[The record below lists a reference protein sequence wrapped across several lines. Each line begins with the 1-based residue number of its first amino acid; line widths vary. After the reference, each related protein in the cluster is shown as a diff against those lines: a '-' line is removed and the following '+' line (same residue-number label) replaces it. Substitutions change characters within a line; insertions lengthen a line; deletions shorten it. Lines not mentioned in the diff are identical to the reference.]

1 MKPKY
6 FKDFTREELIK
17 IINENKRKEKKE
29 KEELRKQRNELL
41 LKNFLLENN
50 ITKAKAKSKAKSKA
64 KQELKPKYFKNFT
77 QEELI
82 KIINENKRKEKKEKE
97 ELIKQRYELLIKNYL
112 EENKKTKKS
121 KPKPKPKSKSKSKP
135 KSFQDYYQESIKGK
149 DIPEDTPE
157 FFKEALIKAKKVYEK
172 GIILE
177 KSSLANFAE
186 MYVIEG
192 APGLLPL
199 EYFKRASQPISN
211 ISRQG
216 LKIRFLSYLKHC
228 WAKVW

>member
-41 LKNFLLENN
+41 LKNFLLENK
-50 ITKAKAKSKAKSKA
+50 ITKAKAKSKEKSKAKSKA

-97 ELIKQRYELLIKNYL
+97 ELIKQRNERLIKKL
-112 EENKKTKKS
+112 
-121 KPKPKPKSKSKSKP
+121 
-135 KSFQDYYQESIKGK
+135 FRGK
-149 DIPEDTPE
+149 
-157 FFKEALIKAKKVYEK
+157 
-172 GIILE
+172 
-177 KSSLANFAE
+177 
-186 MYVIEG
+186 
-192 APGLLPL
+192 
-199 EYFKRASQPISN
+199 
-211 ISRQG
+211 
-216 LKIRFLSYLKHC
+216 
-228 WAKVW
+228 